1 MRMIVT
7 KRLLAV
13 GGAVVVLSA
22 TGAVAYA
29 AGSSSGVITACVSS
43 GGSVRV
49 VSASTKCK
57 KGERR
62 LDWNREGPQ
71 GPQGAEGARGPQG
84 SQGAEGARGPQGER
98 GPRGAQG
105 PAGPAGSG
113 GGGKVVMR
121 KVDSTLQPNDANT
134 IRVKCESGETATG
147 GGFGAAVNG
156 SVRAS
161 FPGLDNSDRNGG
173 PFQGWIVFAEN
184 PSKSPIQ
191 VVAYALCTS

>member
-13 GGAVVVLSA
+13 SGAVVVLSA
-22 TGAVAYA
+22 TGAAAYA
-29 AGSSSGVITACVSS
+29 AGSSSSVITACVSS

-71 GPQGAEGARGPQG
+71 GPQGAEGSRG
-84 SQGAEGARGPQGER
+84 SQGER

-113 GGGKVVMR
+113 GGGKIAMR
-121 KVDSTLQPNDANT
+121 TVDASLQPNDATT
-134 IRVKCESGETATG
+134 IKVKCESGETATG
-147 GGFGAAVNG
+147 GGFSAAVNG

-184 PSKSPIQ
+184 PAKSPIQ
-191 VVAYALCTS
+191 VRAYALCAS